1 MSDRLSKIST
11 CIRRVANTARLPRGA
26 VVDKAGFSADSL
38 TPELSGKY
46 SGLARRIKNLDAVDM
61 RKYGKKF
68 KHFIFTDLRDG
79 AFGGKAIAAFLIR
92 GGFEFAL
99 GPRGLAAGSGT
110 DRFAILQ
117 SQPLWGK
124 PLTVGLKKTIL
135 ETYNKRPEN
144 IHGELLRILVLDSKF
159 KEGIDLFDVK
169 YCHIME
175 EPLAASDMTQAI
187 GRATRFCGQKGLP
200 FVEGIGWTLNVFV
213 YRTVVPGV
221 APFVTEPLQS
231 IDAHSIVIAR
241 SGLDLSLLVL
251 TKEMTE
257 LAIRSAVDRS
267 LTREINPQ
275 RHHSQVGGSFES
287 EFGRYAWPVQ
297 TLRNACDVGAVAPGT
312 AVKFT
317 PTQQFVRHYLT
328 PEGPTKGLLAWHSV
342 GTGKTCT
349 AVATASGAFLSAG
362 YRILWVT
369 RNSLMSDVWKNV
381 FNSVCY
387 MPFRRLGVENRGVG
401 SEMGRLERRGVS
413 PLFMKPISYKMFQN
427 ALEKKNDLG
436 RTLYRANGDD
446 MLRRTFLVIDE
457 VHKLHDGDLLAT
469 EKADFSVIQRYIWNS
484 YRVSGADSARVLL
497 MSATPIG
504 DTPASLFDILNT
516 LIPSAEERLTDLDS
530 FRRRFVDTDGHV
542 SVDGAQYFM
551 LRARGLIS
559 YLNRERDP
567 TTFAIP
573 TIRTITVGLGDI
585 DIPDVRAVARGC
597 LPAIEAADKRTMKKA
612 RRSCYLGAR
621 SEFTRKYKLTQ
632 RSQMAECFGAKAAKP
647 DFPNYAEFVGE
658 VGGLGE
664 MGSMGSD
671 ESAGTDDAVV
681 NK

>member
-1 MSDRLSKIST
+1 MSGRLSKIST
-11 CIRRVANTARLPRGA
+11 CIRRVANTARLPRTGI
-26 VVDKAGFSADSL
+26 VDKAGFSTDSL
-38 TPELSGKY
+38 SPELSGKY
-46 SGLARRIKNLDAVDM
+46 SALVRRIKNLDGLDM
-61 RKYGKKF
+61 RDHGQKF

-99 GPRGLAAGSGT
+99 GPRGLIAGGGGDS
-110 DRFAILQ
+110 FAILQ

-124 PLTVGLKKTIL
+124 PLTVGLKKSVL

-144 IHGELLRILVLDSKF
+144 IHGDMLRILVLDSKF

-175 EPLAASDMTQAI
+175 EPLAESDMKQAI

-200 FVEGIGWTLNVFV
+200 FVDGIGWTLNVFV

-221 APFVTEPLQS
+221 APFIVEGEEVQS
-231 IDAHSIVIAR
+231 IDAHSMVMR
-241 SGLDLSLLVL
+241 HSGLDLSLLVL
-251 TKEMTE
+251 TKEITE
-257 LAIRSAVDRS
+257 LAIRAAVDRP

-275 RHHSQVGGSFES
+275 RHHSQIGGSFLD

-297 TLRNACDVGAVAPGT
+297 TLRNACDMVTAPGT
-312 AVKFT
+312 AVRFT

-328 PEGPTKGLLAWHSV
+328 PESPTKGLLAWHSV

-349 AVATASGAFLSAG
+349 AVATASGAFMSAG
-362 YRILWVT
+362 YRVLWVT

-381 FNSVCY
+381 FESVCY
-387 MPFRRLGVENRGVG
+387 MPFRRLGIANRGVG
-401 SEMGRLERRGVS
+401 EAEGRLGRGDVS

-436 RTLYRANGDD
+436 RALYRANGDD
-446 MLRRTFLVIDE
+446 MLRRTFLIIDE

-469 EKADFSVIQRYIWNS
+469 EKADFNVIQSYIWKS
-484 YRVSGADSARVLL
+484 YRLSGSDSVRPLL

-504 DTPASLFDILNT
+504 DTPASLFDILNM
-516 LIPSAEERLTDLDS
+516 LIPDPGEGLMALEH
-530 FRRRFVDTDGHV
+530 FRRRFTDKEGHV
-542 SVDGAQYFM
+542 SAEGAHYFM
-551 LRARGLIS
+551 EQSKGLIS

-573 TIRTITVGLGDI
+573 TVRTVKVGLGDM
-585 DIPDVRAVARGC
+585 DIPDVRTVARRC
-597 LPAIEAADKRTMKKA
+597 LPLIEAAGKTRKKA
-612 RRSCYLGAR
+612 RRGCYLAVK
-621 SEFTRKYKLTQ
+621 SEFTQKYKGTQ
-632 RSQMAECFGAKAAKP
+632 RSQLAECFGTKAAKP

-658 VGGLGE
+658 VDGLGNTE
-664 MGSMGSD
+664 SVGSD
-671 ESAGTDDAVV
+671 ETTGAVV

>member
-1 MSDRLSKIST
+1 MSQRLSKLST
-11 CIRRVANTARLPRGA
+11 CIRRVANTARLPRTGI
-26 VVDKAGFSADSL
+26 VDSAGFSTDSL
-38 TPELSGKY
+38 SAEMSGKY
-46 SGLARRIKNLDAVDM
+46 SALVKRIKNLDGVDM
-61 RKYGKKF
+61 RDYGKKF
-68 KHFIFTDLRDG
+68 KHFIFTDLRDS

-99 GPRGLAAGSGT
+99 GPRGLVGAGAGN

-124 PLTVGLKKTIL
+124 PLTVGLKKGIL
-135 ETYNKRPEN
+135 NTYNKRPEN
-144 IHGELLRILVLDSKF
+144 VHGNILRILVLDSKF

-175 EPLAASDMTQAI
+175 EPLAESDMKQAI

-200 FVEGIGWTLNVFV
+200 FVAGIGWTLNVFV

-221 APFVTEPLQS
+221 APFVSDETQS
-231 IDAHSIVIAR
+231 IDAHSMVMKH

-251 TKEMTE
+251 TKEITE
-257 LAIRSAVDRS
+257 LAIRSAVDRP

-275 RHHSQVGGSFES
+275 RHHSQTGGSFLD

-297 TLRNACDVGAVAPGT
+297 TLRNACDLGAVVPGT

-349 AVATASGAFLSAG
+349 AVATASGAFMSAG
-362 YRILWVT
+362 YRVLWVT

-381 FNSVCY
+381 FDSVCY
-387 MPFRRLGVENRGVG
+387 MPFRRLGLANRGVVG
-401 SEMGRLERRGVS
+401 KLGKGDVS
-413 PLFMKPISYKMFQN
+413 SLFMAPISYKMFQN
-427 ALEKKNDLG
+427 ALEKKNELG
-436 RTLYRANGDD
+436 RMLYRANGDD
-446 MLRRTFLVIDE
+446 MLRRTLLIVDE

-469 EKADFSVIQRYIWNS
+469 EKADFSVIQRFIWNS
-484 YRVSGADSARVLL
+484 YRVSGADSVRPLL

-516 LIPSAEERLTDLDS
+516 LIPNGEGRLMDLDR
-530 FRRRFVDTDGHV
+530 FRRGFVDGEGHV
-542 SVDGAQYFM
+542 TAEGANYFM
-551 LRARGLIS
+551 SRARGLIS

-573 TIRTITVGLGDI
+573 TIRTITVGLGDMT
-585 DIPDVRAVARGC
+585 IPDVRAVARRC
-597 LPAIEAADKRTMKKA
+597 LPVIEAAGGRTRKKA
-612 RRSCYLGAR
+612 RRGCYLAVR
-621 SEFTRKYKLTQ
+621 SEFTQKYKGTQ
-632 RSQMAECFGAKAAKP
+632 RNQLAECFGAKAAKP

-658 VGGLGE
+658 VDGLGNL
-664 MGSMGSD
+664 GSIGSK
-671 ESAGTDDAVV
+671 ETTDAVI